1 MVRLHLRQDPLQGAK
16 RLPGGSPRGFI
27 HGLLVLLAG
36 VVASS
41 NCGDGMAEPENPT
54 VTGNWVGTGV
64 AYGVVENWRLKME
77 ESSNG
82 TVTGTFSL
90 RVERLVFSGTVSG
103 IHTYPSISLDLDM
116 NFFGN
121 VVTTTYQGQVIS
133 SDSIVGAYQRFD
145 DPARTLDL
153 DRLGT

>member
-1 MVRLHLRQDPLQGAK
+1 MGRG
-16 RLPGGSPRGFI
+16 LPPPWCQRTLAARG
-27 HGLLVLLAG
+27 GLLILLAAL
-36 VVASS
+36 VASS
-41 NCGDGMAEPENPT
+41 NCGDGLAEPANPT

-64 AYGVVENWRLKME
+64 AYGAVENWRLKME
-77 ESSNG
+77 ESPIG

-103 IHTYPSISLDLDM
+103 THTYPSISLDLDM
-116 NFFGN
+116 NVFGN

-133 SDSIVGAYQRFD
+133 SDSIAGAYQRFD